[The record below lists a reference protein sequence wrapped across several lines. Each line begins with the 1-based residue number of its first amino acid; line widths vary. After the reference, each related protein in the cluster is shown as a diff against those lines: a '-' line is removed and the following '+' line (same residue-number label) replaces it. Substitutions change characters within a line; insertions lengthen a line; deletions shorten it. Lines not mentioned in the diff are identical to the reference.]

1 MDRLDALKAVVIMV
15 DEGSLAAAGR
25 RLGRSPAAMT
35 RTLAT
40 LEAQAGIR
48 LFERTTRRL
57 RLTEAGARY
66 VEAARRVL
74 AEVDVLGLVQ
84 AGGAPSGLL
93 TLTAPR
99 AAGAEILRPILHAF
113 LNDHPGIQARLLLL
127 DRLTSLVEE
136 GFDAALRL
144 AQLPDSSLVAV
155 RVGSV
160 RRVVC
165 ASLAYLADHAPIE
178 NPSDLASHNVIGLA
192 ETRQEATWSFAEGRT
207 IRLRPRLAI
216 NSIAGARASAI
227 EGRGV
232 ARLLSY
238 QVAEDVRAGRLI
250 VLLEAYEPPP
260 LPAHLVAPKDR
271 LLLPKTRAF
280 SDFAASR
287 LRAALA
293 VKQLPARAKSNQNP

>member
-1 MDRLDALKAVVIMV
+1 MDRLDALKALVLMV

-25 RLGRSPAAMT
+25 RIGRSSAAMT
-35 RTLAT
+35 RALAA
-40 LEAQAGIR
+40 LEASAGAR

-66 VEAARRVL
+66 VKAARRVL
-74 AEVDVLGLVQ
+74 AEAEALADLAQ
-84 AGGAPSGLL
+84 ADGAPAGML

-99 AAGAEILRPILHAF
+99 TAGAEILRPILHAF
-113 LNDHPGIQARLLLL
+113 LGEHPRIQARLLLL
-127 DRLTSLVEE
+127 DRVTNLVEE

-144 AQLPDSSLVAV
+144 AHLPDSSLMAV

-165 ASLAYLADHAPIE
+165 ASPAYLARHRPIKH
-178 NPSDLASHNVIGLA
+178 PSALAAHDIIGLA
-192 ETRQEATWSFAEGRT
+192 ETQQETSWSFARGRT
-207 IRLRPRLAI
+207 VRLQPRLAI
-216 NSIAGARASAI
+216 NSIEGARASAI

-238 QVAEDVRAGRLI
+238 QIAEDVRAGRLK
-250 VLLEAYEPPP
+250 LLLQDFEPPP

-271 LLLPKTRAF
+271 LVLPKTRAF
-280 SDFAASR
+280 TDFAAPR
-287 LRAALA
+287 LKAALA
-293 VKQLPARAKSNQNP
+293 AKQLPAAV

>member
-1 MDRLDALKAVVIMV
+1 MV

-25 RLGRSPAAMT
+25 RVGRSPAAMT
-35 RTLAT
+35 RALAA
-40 LEAQAGIR
+40 LEASAGVR

-66 VEAARRVL
+66 VRVARRLL
-74 AEVDVLGLVQ
+74 AEADALADVTQ
-84 AGGAPSGLL
+84 MDDAPAGLL

-99 AAGAEILRPILHAF
+99 TAGADILRPILHAF
-113 LNDHPGIQARLLLL
+113 LDEHPRIQARLLLL
-127 DRLTSLVEE
+127 DRVINLVEE

-144 AQLPDSSLVAV
+144 AHLPDSNLVAV

-165 ASLAYLADHAPIE
+165 ASPAYLAGHRPIKR
-178 NPSDLASHNVIGLA
+178 PSDLAAHDVIGLA
-192 ETRQEATWSFAEGRT
+192 ETRQETVWSFARGRT
-207 IRLRPRLAI
+207 VRLSPRLAI

-238 QVAEDVRAGRLI
+238 QIADDVRAGRLI
-250 VLLEAYEPPP
+250 VLLEDFEPPP

-271 LLLPKTRAF
+271 LVLPKTRALV
-280 SDFAASR
+280 DFATPR
-287 LRAALA
+287 LKAVLAA
-293 VKQLPARAKSNQNP
+293 KQLPAAA